1 MKNKNFY
8 YEIIVRVSKD
18 GEMGCDSFSLIDND
32 NQIQILDL
40 LLTIKDKEKLLKV
53 LDILGSPADWCTIVK

>member
-53 LDILGSPADWCTIVK
+53 LDILGSPAD